1 MRYLLSFFAILC
13 VLTAAAQEKVTI
25 RGTISDRLLAGPIEL
40 VTIYVQGSQNVVESD
55 HKGRYRILVEPNKE
69 FVLNF
74 TRIGYQAVQH
84 EFAALSPGAVRELNL
99 SLVPTGSDLEVI
111 ITDRQIEDAGILRE
125 DVEDLKLLPTTTGN
139 LESVLPAIALGTS
152 GGTGGEL
159 SSQYNVRGG
168 NYDENLVY
176 VNDFEIYRPQLVRS
190 GQQEGL
196 TFPNIDLLRDLSFS
210 SGGFEAKYGDKM
222 SSVLDIYYKRPQK
235 TKGSVELSLLGA
247 SAHIEGSVQ
256 SKLNSYKHFRY
267 LVGARYKNNQLL
279 LNSLDVE
286 GEYRPQFLDFQ
297 TYLTYDLSRSLQLGV
312 IANYNSSRYDFTPES
327 RETAQ
332 GLIDFTLKLT
342 SIFEGQETDDF
353 ATGMG
358 GVSLTYI
365 PDRNRNPLYLKFL
378 ASGFSSREREQF
390 DIQGAYRLS
399 QIETGVGDD
408 AGEEILVLG
417 TGIQHIYARNALNS
431 TIFNVEHKG
440 GIEFQIDGA
449 ETSEKTHFLQWGLKV
464 QSEDISDKLN
474 EWERLDSAG
483 YSLPVDP
490 DAVQLQNVLK
500 SKNELNS
507 LRYNVFIQDSYSA
520 IKPGKSELKITGG
533 VRATYW
539 DMNKELDISPRFQIL
554 YKPLGGKDIAYR
566 FATGLYY
573 QPPFYREM
581 RRLDGSVNRDLKSQ
595 KSFHILAGLTT
606 DFGPDVRGRKKFR
619 MIAEAYYK
627 NLWDLVHYDIN
638 NVRIR
643 YSGENDATGYVVG
656 LDLRLNG
663 EFVPGAE
670 SWINFSFQRAREKL
684 NGVQHLKFEV
694 GSAEP
699 TVVKDVPRPTNQ
711 VVGVNVFFQ
720 DYLPNN
726 ENFKVHL
733 NLAFNTG
740 LPFGV
745 PDNNIVFRNTFR
757 YAMYRRVDIG
767 FSVLLW
773 DKSWLDRKPK
783 HFLRFTR
790 SSWLSLEVFNL
801 LGIRNEADKTW
812 IKAVNNQQF
821 AISNF
826 LTSRRLNVRWRMEFG

>member
-431 TIFNVEHKG
+431 TIFNVEHKPV
-440 GIEFQIDGA
+440 
-449 ETSEKTHFLQWGLKV
+449 KRP
-464 QSEDISDKLN
+464 IS
-474 EWERLDSAG
+474 
-483 YSLPVDP
+483 
-490 DAVQLQNVLK
+490 
-500 SKNELNS
+500 
-507 LRYNVFIQDSYSA
+507 F
-520 IKPGKSELKITGG
+520 
-533 VRATYW
+533 
-539 DMNKELDISPRFQIL
+539 
-554 YKPLGGKDIAYR
+554 
-566 FATGLYY
+566 
-573 QPPFYREM
+573 
-581 RRLDGSVNRDLKSQ
+581 
-595 KSFHILAGLTT
+595 
-606 DFGPDVRGRKKFR
+606 
-619 MIAEAYYK
+619 
-627 NLWDLVHYDIN
+627 
-638 NVRIR
+638 
-643 YSGENDATGYVVG
+643 
-656 LDLRLNG
+656 
-663 EFVPGAE
+663 
-670 SWINFSFQRAREKL
+670 
-684 NGVQHLKFEV
+684 NGV
-694 GSAEP
+694 
-699 TVVKDVPRPTNQ
+699 
-711 VVGVNVFFQ
+711 
-720 DYLPNN
+720 
-726 ENFKVHL
+726 
-733 NLAFNTG
+733 
-740 LPFGV
+740 
-745 PDNNIVFRNTFR
+745 
-757 YAMYRRVDIG
+757 
-767 FSVLLW
+767 
-773 DKSWLDRKPK
+773 
-783 HFLRFTR
+783 
-790 SSWLSLEVFNL
+790 
-801 LGIRNEADKTW
+801 
-812 IKAVNNQQF
+812 
-821 AISNF
+821 
-826 LTSRRLNVRWRMEFG
+826 